1 MSFRK
6 NLSLPIAIVF
16 ILAASPLSSA
26 FSVFHRQCRRATCT
40 IQKQSVS
47 APHQKPEL
55 WSLAMSKVDL
65 DGGTTTSEIVLNSD
79 KQHHPVR
86 EGIPKIVSINSRED
100 LMDFLAEDDRLCV
113 VKIYASWCKSCA
125 KFGLKFKHL
134 AQHHGDMYDKKGNLK
149 QNADSLGDVRFAQI
163 EYGSNRLLCKSF
175 GIKKLPFVQLYM
187 GSGIPSSSASANI
200 ENADADFVNVGK
212 IDEFVCGPAK
222 FDNLV
227 AKRVDELLHSSRDQM
242 LFEKNMVDGQA
253 LTNELSVGIDGVA
266 NKDINTN
273 DQVLSQISVSAGK
286 NTTSAIP

>member
-1 MSFRK
+1 MSFRQ
-6 NLSLPIAIVF
+6 NLSLPIAIAF
-16 ILAASPLSSA
+16 ILAASPRSSA
-26 FSVFHRQCRRATCT
+26 FSVFQRQCRRATST
-40 IQKQSVS
+40 IQIQSVS

-65 DGGTTTSEIVLNSD
+65 NDRTKTSETASNSD
-79 KQHHPVR
+79 DQHHAIR

-134 AQHHGDMYDKKGNLK
+134 AQQHGDMYDNKGNLK

-187 GSGIPSSSASANI
+187 GSGIPSASANT
-200 ENADADFVNVGK
+200 EDADADFVNVGK

-266 NKDINTN
+266 DKDVNTN
-273 DQVLSQISVSAGK
+273 DQVLSQISLSAGK
-286 NTTSAIP
+286 NTTSAIPLS